1 MRERKMREE
10 SMKERVRKRDEWE
23 KVKGEEREREW
34 KKDISDQYS
43 EYGNHY
49 LVKAFKY
56 DQQIINA
63 NIDLNKFHFI
73 KKQCKTFNIETEL
86 ALLSLFK
93 HTSKKPK
100 HVSPI
105 VKHSD

>member
-1 MRERKMREE
+1 
-10 SMKERVRKRDEWE
+10 MKE
-23 KVKGEEREREW
+23 
-34 KKDISDQYS
+34 KDISDQYS

-63 NIDLNKFHFI
+63 NIDLNKCHFI

-93 HTSKKPK
+93 HTSKKLK